1 MLNKYN
7 TDYGLLIIRL
17 GIGIAFMLHGYPKVM
32 GGPEMWMKIGGAMSN
47 IVVNFFPVFWGF
59 MASLA
64 EFGGGLCLVLGFLFR
79 PALAMLIFTML
90 IACLVHYNNGDGFNG
105 YSHALESGVVFLG
118 LFLAGPGKYALKIV
132 RR

>member
-1 MLNKYN
+1 MLNRYS

-17 GIGIAFMLHGYPKVM
+17 GIGIAFMMHGYPKLM
-32 GGPEMWMKIGGAMSN
+32 GGPEMWVKIGGAMDN
-47 IVVNFFPVFWGF
+47 IGVKFFPVFWGF

-79 PALAMLIFTML
+79 PALAMLIFTMF
-90 IACLVHYNNGDGFNG
+90 IACLVHYYNGDGFNG

-118 LFLAGPGKYALKIV
+118 LFFAGSGKYALKIV